1 MTSIFRSKKEVV
13 YDLLRENIIRGTYKP
28 GSRLIIDE
36 LALTLKVSQIPIR
49 EAMRQLEADGFITI
63 EPYIGATVTDLS
75 AEFIF
80 EVFALLEH
88 LEIISSRAACRL
100 MSEDELQQ
108 LAAMIAQ
115 MNSSLKD
122 PNQWSSENKLM
133 HLFICQCAK
142 TTLVLKM
149 MEKTLDHWDRLR
161 LHYLNDVSS
170 QRIEAAQADH
180 QRILKAF
187 YSRNPDEVERVI
199 HTHNQDALA
208 SYIHHLQSSGH
219 AVADEDGFR

>member
-1 MTSIFRSKKEVV
+1 MTSVFRSKKEVV
-13 YDLLRENIIRGTYKP
+13 YDLLRENILQGTYKP

-63 EPYIGATVTDLS
+63 EPYIGATVTDLN

-100 MSEDELQQ
+100 MSDADLQEL
-108 LAAMIAQ
+108 ASMIDK

-122 PNQWSSENKLM
+122 PNQWSSENKIM
-133 HLFICQCAK
+133 HLFICARAQ
-142 TTLVLKM
+142 TMLVLKM

-161 LHYLNDVSS
+161 LHYLKDVSS

-180 QRILKAF
+180 QRILQAF

-199 HTHNQDALA
+199 HAHNQDALA

-219 AVADEDGFR
+219 GVGDEEGLR